1 MSFIDM
7 DIEAFRRKAKEMRDK
22 AAATT
27 DTVLKQEYIRLSAAY
42 EQLITDILRK
52 GGGGPA

>member
-22 AAATT
+22 AANTT
-27 DTVLKQEYIRLSAAY
+27 DRVLKQEYIRLSAAY

>member
-1 MSFIDM
+1 M

-27 DTVLKQEYIRLSAAY
+27 DAVLKQEYIRLSAAY